1 MGSLYMVWQPHFV
14 SQGTPAF
21 LLSQTALH
29 TFTFGQVFN
38 SLANQLY
45 PPCSSAAGRIEAI
58 RYAPCHLASYAQK
71 MDFSWTHFLHLLY
84 LFHRKKSSKGSLH
97 LGSRHYKIFPYAVTP
112 PLSVL
117 SYFPGYPVILVPS
130 RTLALVQSLPFRLGG
145 TCNLVSN
152 QDGGKGKGIHLCP
165 RKTALHNRRLQD
177 SPCLS
182 DKTRSHAE
190 ETHRMDKCRKWRP
203 GKMNSGSDGA
213 LVRCSQQEAGVLSL
227 SDSGK

>member
-1 MGSLYMVWQPHFV
+1 MSPGIICSEDGLQLDSLSPPSLPFPLEKEVKGQPSSTWVPDTTGFSLCSDPASLCSFHI
-14 SQGTPAF
+14 SQG
-21 LLSQTALH
+21 SQ
-29 TFTFGQVFN
+29 G
-38 SLANQLY
+38 
-45 PPCSSAAGRIEAI
+45 C
-58 RYAPCHLASYAQK
+58 
-71 MDFSWTHFLHLLY
+71 
-84 LFHRKKSSKGSLH
+84 
-97 LGSRHYKIFPYAVTP
+97 
-112 PLSVL
+112 
-117 SYFPGYPVILVPS
+117 PVILAPS
-130 RTLALVQSLPFRLGG
+130 HTLALVQSLPFRLGG